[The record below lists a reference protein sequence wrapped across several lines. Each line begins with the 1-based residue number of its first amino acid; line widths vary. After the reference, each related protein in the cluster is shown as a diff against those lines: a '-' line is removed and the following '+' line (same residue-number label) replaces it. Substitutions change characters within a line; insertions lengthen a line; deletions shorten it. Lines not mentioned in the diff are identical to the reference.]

1 MIKLDVSIEGSTGD
15 ALRAHAQ
22 DLSSMLAGKR
32 MNLTEVG
39 KLYERITRTLLEAIE
54 QGGHSSL
61 RFRAAAKALDL
72 KTPKSRLASFLG
84 DTPAEGHPT

>member
-1 MIKLDVSIEGSTGD
+1 MTKLDVSIEGSTGD
-15 ALRAHAQ
+15 ALRGHVR
-22 DLSSMLAGKR
+22 DLSSMLEGKHV
-32 MNLTEVG
+32 NLTEMG
-39 KLYERITRTLLEAIE
+39 KLYERITRTLLETVE

-84 DTPAEGHPT
+84 DTSVEGHST

>member
-1 MIKLDVSIEGSTGD
+1 MTKLDVSIESSTGD
-15 ALRAHAQ
+15 ALRAHVR
-22 DLSSMLAGKR
+22 DLNSMLHGKR
-32 MNLTEVG
+32 VNLTEVG
-39 KLYERITRTLLEAIE
+39 KLYERITRTLLEAIA

-84 DTPAEGHPT
+84 DTSVEGDPT

>member
-1 MIKLDVSIEGSTGD
+1 MTKLDVSIEGSTGD
-15 ALRAHAQ
+15 ALRAHVR
-22 DLSSMLAGKR
+22 DLNSMLHGKR
-32 MNLTEVG
+32 VNLTEMG
-39 KLYERITRTLLEAIE
+39 KLYERITRTLLEAVE

-84 DTPAEGHPT
+84 DTSVEGDPT

>member
-1 MIKLDVSIEGSTGD
+1 MTKLDVSIEGSTGD
-15 ALRAHAQ
+15 ALRAHVR
-22 DLSSMLAGKR
+22 DLNSMLHGKR
-32 MNLTEVG
+32 VNLTEMG

-61 RFRAAAKALDL
+61 RFRAAAKAPDL

-84 DTPAEGHPT
+84 DTSVEGHPT

>member
-1 MIKLDVSIEGSTGD
+1 MTKLDVSIEGSSGD
-15 ALRAHAQ
+15 ALRAHVQ

-32 MNLTEVG
+32 VNLTEVG

-61 RFRAAAKALDL
+61 LLLPHARASD
-72 KTPKSRLASFLG
+72 
-84 DTPAEGHPT
+84 

>member
-1 MIKLDVSIEGSTGD
+1 MTKFDVSIEGSTGD
-15 ALRAHAQ
+15 TLRAHVRE
-22 DLSSMLAGKR
+22 LNSMLHGKR
-32 MNLTEVG
+32 VNLTEIG
-39 KLYERITRTLLEAIE
+39 KLYESITRTLLEAIE

-84 DTPAEGHPT
+84 DTSVEGDPT